1 MEKKKN
7 TPTAIKLKKV
17 QTEIRK
23 TREKLKKLV
32 TEEKNLTT
40 LYQTEIMQTTSD
52 YLKDFFK
59 SENPNYE
66 DLSAFL
72 KATYSVELD
81 DPTPSSE
88 SSKEVEEES
97 DGYADSD
104 DSEDEPPIPVS
115 NIGWNSNADP
125 SNIWLHQIRDVRK
138 TNVPFFKNGD
148 IKNGRKNLSY

>member
-7 TPTAIKLKKV
+7 TPTAIKLEKV

-23 TREKLKKLV
+23 TREKLNKLV
-32 TEEKNLTT
+32 TEEKKLTT

-59 SENPNYE
+59 LENPNYE

-81 DPTPSSE
+81 DTTPSSE
-88 SSKEVEEES
+88 SSKEAEEEES
-97 DGYADSD
+97 DEYADLD
-104 DSEDEPPIPVS
+104 APEDEPQTPVT
-115 NIGWNSNADP
+115 NITWNSNADP
-125 SNIWLHQIRDVRK
+125 SNI
-138 TNVPFFKNGD
+138 
-148 IKNGRKNLSY
+148 

>member
-7 TPTAIKLKKV
+7 TPTAIKLEKV

-23 TREKLKKLV
+23 TREKLNKLV
-32 TEEKNLTT
+32 TEEKKLTT

-81 DPTPSSE
+81 DTTPSSE
-88 SSKEVEEES
+88 SAKEAEEEES
-97 DGYADSD
+97 DEYADLD
-104 DSEDEPPIPVS
+104 APEDEPQTPVT
-115 NIGWNSNADP
+115 NITWNSNADP
-125 SNIWLHQIRDVRK
+125 SNI
-138 TNVPFFKNGD
+138 
-148 IKNGRKNLSY
+148 

>member
-7 TPTAIKLKKV
+7 TPTAIKLEKV

-23 TREKLKKLV
+23 TREKLNKLV
-32 TEEKNLTT
+32 TEEKKLTT

-59 SENPNYE
+59 SENPNCQ

-81 DPTPSSE
+81 DTTPSSE
-88 SSKEVEEES
+88 SSKEAEEEES
-97 DGYADSD
+97 DEYADLD
-104 DSEDEPPIPVS
+104 APEDEPQTPVT
-115 NIGWNSNADP
+115 NITWNSNADP
-125 SNIWLHQIRDVRK
+125 SNI
-138 TNVPFFKNGD
+138 
-148 IKNGRKNLSY
+148 

>member
-7 TPTAIKLKKV
+7 TPTAIKLEKV

-23 TREKLKKLV
+23 TREKLNKLV
-32 TEEKNLTT
+32 TEEKKLTT

-52 YLKDFFK
+52 YLKDFFN

-81 DPTPSSE
+81 DTTPSSE
-88 SSKEVEEES
+88 SSKEAEEEES
-97 DGYADSD
+97 DEYADLD
-104 DSEDEPPIPVS
+104 APEDEPQTPVT
-115 NIGWNSNADP
+115 NITWNSNADP
-125 SNIWLHQIRDVRK
+125 SNI
-138 TNVPFFKNGD
+138 
-148 IKNGRKNLSY
+148 

>member
-7 TPTAIKLKKV
+7 TPTAIKLEKV

-23 TREKLKKLV
+23 TREKLNKLV
-32 TEEKNLTT
+32 TEEKKLTT

-59 SENPNYE
+59 SEKPNYE

-81 DPTPSSE
+81 DTTPSSE
-88 SSKEVEEES
+88 SSKEAEEEES
-97 DGYADSD
+97 DEYADLD
-104 DSEDEPPIPVS
+104 APEDEPQTPVT
-115 NIGWNSNADP
+115 NITWNSNADP
-125 SNIWLHQIRDVRK
+125 SNI
-138 TNVPFFKNGD
+138 
-148 IKNGRKNLSY
+148 

>member
-7 TPTAIKLKKV
+7 TPTAIKLEKV

-23 TREKLKKLV
+23 TREKLNKLV
-32 TEEKNLTT
+32 TEEKKLTT

-59 SENPNYE
+59 SKSPNYE

-81 DPTPSSE
+81 DTTPSSE
-88 SSKEVEEES
+88 SSKEAEEEES
-97 DGYADSD
+97 DEYADLD
-104 DSEDEPPIPVS
+104 APEDEPQTPVT
-115 NIGWNSNADP
+115 NITWNSNADP
-125 SNIWLHQIRDVRK
+125 SNI
-138 TNVPFFKNGD
+138 
-148 IKNGRKNLSY
+148 

>member
-7 TPTAIKLKKV
+7 TPTAIKLEKV

-23 TREKLKKLV
+23 TREKLNKLV
-32 TEEKNLTT
+32 TEEKKLTT
-40 LYQTEIMQTTSD
+40 LYQTEIMQTTSA

-72 KATYSVELD
+72 KATYSAELD
-81 DPTPSSE
+81 DPTPSFE

-97 DGYADSD
+97 DGYVDSD
-104 DSEDEPPIPVS
+104 DPEDEPHTPVS
-115 NIGWNSNADP
+115 NIAWNSNADP
-125 SNIWLHQIRDVRK
+125 SNI
-138 TNVPFFKNGD
+138 
-148 IKNGRKNLSY
+148 

>member
-7 TPTAIKLKKV
+7 TPTAIKLEKV

-23 TREKLKKLV
+23 TREKLNKLV
-32 TEEKNLTT
+32 TEEKKLTT

-81 DPTPSSE
+81 DTTPSSE
-88 SSKEVEEES
+88 SSKEAEEEES
-97 DGYADSD
+97 DEYADLD
-104 DSEDEPPIPVS
+104 APGDEPQTPVT
-115 NIGWNSNADP
+115 NITWNSNADP
-125 SNIWLHQIRDVRK
+125 SNI
-138 TNVPFFKNGD
+138 
-148 IKNGRKNLSY
+148 

>member
-7 TPTAIKLKKV
+7 TPTAIKLEKV

-23 TREKLKKLV
+23 TREKLNKLV
-32 TEEKNLTT
+32 TEEKKLTT

-81 DPTPSSE
+81 DTTPSSE
-88 SSKEVEEES
+88 SSKEAEEKES
-97 DGYADSD
+97 DEYADLD
-104 DSEDEPPIPVS
+104 APEDEPQTPVT
-115 NIGWNSNADP
+115 NITWNSNADP
-125 SNIWLHQIRDVRK
+125 SNI
-138 TNVPFFKNGD
+138 
-148 IKNGRKNLSY
+148 